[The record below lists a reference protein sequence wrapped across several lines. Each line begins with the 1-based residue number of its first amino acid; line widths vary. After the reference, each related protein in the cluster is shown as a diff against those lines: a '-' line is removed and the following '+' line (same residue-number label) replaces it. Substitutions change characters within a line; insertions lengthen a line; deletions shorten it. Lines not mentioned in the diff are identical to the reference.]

1 MHPIVLATDFS
12 PAAKQ
17 AAETAARLAQ
27 SWHRELI
34 LLNAYRFWPTNPAET
49 GDFPLSSQAMH
60 DNSLHALR
68 ELAHHLHEQISPD
81 LPIRCLAREGYT
93 RTVINDVTTAE
104 QAELL
109 VMATVGTA
117 PQSARLMGSVA
128 TDMAAETRVPL
139 LLLPPDTLFTTVEN
153 AALAISIDTP
163 PDALSLN
170 TALTLARRFGCMVH
184 GLCVHDETDT
194 PAVAHRIEQLRTLL
208 EQQGHTLTVLP
219 DTDTSGRLLY
229 ETLLYAEQ
237 ARQADLLMMLPQ
249 PHSWL
254 RNLFVEG
261 ETQRMARLTTLPLL
275 AVV

>member
-1 MHPIVLATDFS
+1 MNPIVLATDFS
-12 PAAKQ
+12 PAANE
-17 AAETAARLAQ
+17 AAQTAARLAQ
-27 SWHRELI
+27 SWQCELI

-60 DNSLHALR
+60 DNSLHALH
-68 ELAHHLHEQISPD
+68 ELAHHLRGQFGPD
-81 LPIRCLAREGYT
+81 LPIRCMAREGHT
-93 RTVINDVTTAE
+93 RTVLNDVTTDE

-117 PQSARLMGSVA
+117 PQSARVMGSVA

-139 LLLPPDTLFTTVEN
+139 LLLPPDTLLTTVEN

-163 PDALSLN
+163 PDALTLD
-170 TALTLARRFGCMVH
+170 TALRLARRFGCKVH

-194 PAVAHRIEQLRTLL
+194 RAAHRLEQLRGLL
-208 EQQGHTLTVLP
+208 ERQGHTLTVLP
-219 DTDTSGRLLY
+219 HTDTSGRLLN
-229 ETLLYAEQ
+229 ETLLYAAQ

-249 PHSWL
+249 PHNWL

-261 ETQRMARLTTLPLL
+261 ETQRMARLSTLPLL